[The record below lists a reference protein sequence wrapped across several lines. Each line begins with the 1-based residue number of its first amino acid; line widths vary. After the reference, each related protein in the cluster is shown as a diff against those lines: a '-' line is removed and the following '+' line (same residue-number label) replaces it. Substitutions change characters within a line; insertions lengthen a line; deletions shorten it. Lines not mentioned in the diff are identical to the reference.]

1 MDTLKSYH
9 QSESVAESRYEAILA
24 VDAEKKKNKTHKIQL
39 IFSLQYHSIHFQ
51 VEREIE
57 VRKFQLGDYL

>member
-24 VDAEKKKNKTHKIQL
+24 VDAEKK
-39 IFSLQYHSIHFQ
+39 
-51 VEREIE
+51 
-57 VRKFQLGDYL
+57 

>member
-1 MDTLKSYH
+1 M
-9 QSESVAESRYEAILA
+9 
-24 VDAEKKKNKTHKIQL
+24 QL

-57 VRKFQLGDYL
+57 VRENFNLVIIFDSEPNSLV